1 LEVVRH
7 LVTEIGTRLSGS
19 AGEEAAARYLAS
31 KFEQIGLE
39 VELERYRFLGWQL
52 LEEPL
57 LEMLSPSRERMP
69 CAPNVYSS
77 STPEQGAEG
86 TLRLIGGVRRLQ
98 GNGYDKYAIVNG
110 DGEELAYVVA
120 TDQPVARNSVHDIR
134 FPVPE
139 VNVDLS
145 TRKKLQ
151 ALRQQDAPVRMRLKL
166 KTKFDPEAVSYNV
179 IGTLR
184 GVTDPERI
192 IIVTSH
198 LDTQIGSV
206 GANDD
211 ASGIA
216 VLVRMAER
224 LVKAK
229 PAKTLKFCSFG
240 GEEFG
245 MYGSRYYEK
254 RLKETGELKNVEFV
268 LCFDEV
274 GQEKQTH
281 RFRATSEWLEL
292 KLRSV
297 LKQLKAGERL
307 GEGLI
312 EPFPKRWMVRAFG
325 SDHAAFVEEGV
336 QAVSIGGGGHDGYSH
351 TGSSG
356 DQDTL
361 EKVSSDIIKYKA
373 DIGLR
378 ILGEIGAL

>member
-1 LEVVRH
+1 LEVVKH

-39 VELERYRFLGWQL
+39 VEIERYRFLGWQL

-57 LEMLSPSRERMP
+57 LEMLSPSRERLP
-69 CAPNVYSS
+69 CAPNIYSS
-77 STPEQGAEG
+77 STSEQGAEG
-86 TLRLIGGVRRLQ
+86 TLRLIGKVPLQ
-98 GNGYDKYAIVNG
+98 GNGYDRYAIVDR
-110 DGEELAYVVA
+110 DGEELAYVIA
-120 TDQPVARNSVHDIR
+120 TDQPVARNGVHDIR

-139 VNVDLS
+139 VNVDLN
-145 TRKKLQ
+145 TRKKLRE
-151 ALRQQDAPVRMRLKL
+151 LSQQKTPVRVRLKL
-166 KTKFDPEAVSYNV
+166 KTKFDPQAVSYNV

-184 GVTDPERI
+184 GATDPERI
-192 IIVTSH
+192 VIVTSH

-216 VLVRMAER
+216 VLVRMAES

-229 PAKTLKFCSFG
+229 PAKTVRFCSFG
-240 GEEFG
+240 GEELG

-254 RLKETGELKNVEFV
+254 RLKETGELKKVEFV

-297 LKQLKAGERL
+297 LEQLKAGERL

-312 EPFPKRWMVRAFG
+312 EPFPKRWVVRAFG

-336 QAVSIGGGGHDGYSH
+336 PAVSIGGGGHDGYSH

>member
-1 LEVVRH
+1 MEVVRH

-57 LEMLSPSRERMP
+57 LEMLSPHRARIT
-69 CAPNVYSS
+69 CAPTIYSS
-77 STPEQGAEG
+77 STSEQGAEG
-86 TLRLIGGVRRLQ
+86 TLRLIGEIRRRQ
-98 GNGYDKYAIVNG
+98 GSGHDKYAIVNEN
-110 DGEELAYVVA
+110 DEELAYVIA

-134 FPVPE
+134 FPAPE

-151 ALRQQDAPVRMRLKL
+151 ALRQQNAPIRMRLKL

-179 IGTLR
+179 IATLR
-184 GVTDPERI
+184 GTTDPERI
-192 IIVTSH
+192 IIITSH
-198 LDTQIGSV
+198 LDTQIDSV

-216 VLVRMAER
+216 VLVRMAES

-229 PAKTLKFCSFG
+229 PAKTLRFCSFG

-297 LKQLKAGERL
+297 LEQLKAGERL

-312 EPFPKRWMVRAFG
+312 EPFPKRWVVRAFG

>member
-1 LEVVRH
+1 LEVVKH

-31 KFEQIGLE
+31 RFEQIGLE

-57 LEMLSPSRERMP
+57 LEMLSPSRERLP
-69 CAPNVYSS
+69 CAPNIYSS
-77 STPEQGAEG
+77 STSEQGAEG
-86 TLRLIGGVRRLQ
+86 TLRLIGKVPLQ
-98 GNGYDKYAIVNG
+98 GNGYDRYAIVDR
-110 DGEELAYVVA
+110 DGEELAYVIA
-120 TDQPVARNSVHDIR
+120 TDQPVARNGVHDIR

-139 VNVDLS
+139 VNVDLDI
-145 TRKKLQ
+145 RKKLQ
-151 ALRQQDAPVRMRLKL
+151 ELSQQKTPVRMRLKL
-166 KTKFDPEAVSYNV
+166 KTKFDPQAVSHNV

-184 GVTDPERI
+184 GATDPERV

-216 VLVRMAER
+216 VLVRMAES

-229 PAKTLKFCSFG
+229 PAKTVRFCSFG
-240 GEEFG
+240 GEELG

-254 RLKETGELKNVEFV
+254 RLKETGELKKVEFV

-297 LKQLKAGERL
+297 LEQLKAGERL

-312 EPFPKRWMVRAFG
+312 EPFPKRWVVRAFG

-336 QAVSIGGGGHDGYSH
+336 PAVSIGGGGHDGYSH

-361 EKVSSDIIKYKA
+361 EKVSPDIIKYKA

>member
-1 LEVVRH
+1 MEVVKQ
-7 LVTEIGTRLSGS
+7 LVTDIGTRLSGS

-31 KFEQIGLE
+31 KFEEIGLE
-39 VELERYRFLGWQL
+39 VEIERYRFLGWQL
-52 LEEPL
+52 LEAPL
-57 LEMLSPSRERMP
+57 LEILSPSREKLP
-69 CAPNVYSS
+69 CASNIYSS
-77 STPEQGAEG
+77 STSEQGAEG
-86 TLRLIGGVRRLQ
+86 TLRLIGKVPLQ
-98 GNGYDKYAIVNG
+98 GNGYEKYAIVNRE
-110 DGEELAYVVA
+110 GEELAYVIA
-120 TDQPVARNSVHDIR
+120 TNQPVARNSVHDIR

-139 VNVDLS
+139 VNVDLN

-151 ALRQQDAPVRMRLKL
+151 ELSQQKTPVRMRLKL
-166 KTKFDPEAVSYNV
+166 KTEFDPQAVSHNA

-184 GVTDPERI
+184 GATDPERV

-198 LDTQIGSV
+198 L
-206 GANDD
+206 
-211 ASGIA
+211 
-216 VLVRMAER
+216 AES

-229 PAKTLKFCSFG
+229 PAKTVRFCSFG
-240 GEEFG
+240 GEELG

-254 RLKETGELKNVEFV
+254 RLKETGELKKVEFV

-297 LKQLKAGERL
+297 LEQLKAGERL

-312 EPFPKRWMVRAFG
+312 EPFPKRWVVRAFG

-336 QAVSIGGGGHDGYSH
+336 PAVSIGGGGHDGYSH

-361 EKVSSDIIKYKA
+361 EKVSPDIIKYKA